1 MCAFGLSH
9 IDQVLAG
16 QEGLSASLLGAGDT
30 MLQHRAGVEEAAR
43 VLGGAVL
50 HMQRMVGI
58 RFFFSNF
65 FFFFY

>member
-50 HMQRMVGI
+50 HMQRMVGNLV
-58 RFFFSNF
+58 FYFYL
-65 FFFFY
+65 FFY